1 MKEHH
6 KIEHRN
12 MVGPDSSCTS
22 DTYITYTEGDLL
34 LTNEM
39 HTQCTNLNHALYGR
53 TLDAGKMYRFNL
65 ILKPENRSKLSMS
78 INFIGHPTHYTSSKD
93 VLACH
98 SFLLWSHSSFS
109 HYRIP
114 GSDKPIRHFCQKKIG
129 WNRKDTKS
137 WNIIKS
143 MCWLIYTTLCHKDMI
158 KSIYEL
164 ALIRKRV
171 RESKQVLKF
180 ARQGKCPADKA
191 TRRDINMSRET
202 KNHKKKIFPA
212 SKNVCTSV
220 RTRSANTF
228 VIWIH

>member
-98 SFLLWSHSSFS
+98 SFLLWSHTSFS
-109 HYRIP
+109 QWVFAQVDRKEHREKRQNESTWVIYMLLLNFIEFQ
-114 GSDKPIRHFCQKKIG
+114 GAINQSDIF
-129 WNRKDTKS
+129 
-137 WNIIKS
+137 
-143 MCWLIYTTLCHKDMI
+143 
-158 KSIYEL
+158 
-164 ALIRKRV
+164 V
-171 RESKQVLKF
+171 
-180 ARQGKCPADKA
+180 
-191 TRRDINMSRET
+191 
-202 KNHKKKIFPA
+202 KKK
-212 SKNVCTSV
+212 
-220 RTRSANTF
+220 
-228 VIWIH
+228 

>member
-1 MKEHH
+1 
-6 KIEHRN
+6 
-12 MVGPDSSCTS
+12 
-22 DTYITYTEGDLL
+22 
-34 LTNEM
+34 
-39 HTQCTNLNHALYGR
+39 
-53 TLDAGKMYRFNL
+53 
-65 ILKPENRSKLSMS
+65 
-78 INFIGHPTHYTSSKD
+78 
-93 VLACH
+93 
-98 SFLLWSHSSFS
+98 
-109 HYRIP
+109 
-114 GSDKPIRHFCQKKIG
+114 
-129 WNRKDTKS
+129 
-137 WNIIKS
+137 
-143 MCWLIYTTLCHKDMI
+143 MI

-228 VIWIH
+228 VL